1 LVFGIPHNYFFSSL
15 SRQPNKVD
23 IQTILT
29 KSKQHYERRA
39 SPLFIHVHPIGE
51 KFTALQFVLQSQFL
65 PRDALVR
72 VKAGSTPKDLPYEPD
87 WGVLDDYIDGKKQT
101 PDRD

>member
-23 IQTILT
+23 IQNILINR
-29 KSKQHYERRA
+29 KPLYERRA

-87 WGVLDDYIDGKKQT
+87 WEVLDDYIDGKYQT
-101 PDRD
+101 HDRD